1 MSEHEHDPEP
11 TALPE
16 AAPGADPPDPG
27 DPIRAV
33 DRVEVD
39 RLEFSR
45 GAIGG
50 VRASDVT
57 ARLAAIGGVAA
68 GHVAV
73 RQSIVGGLAA
83 REATVEQGIVR
94 GLVAQEIRLEQSF
107 VRTAVA
113 GTIHAGPS
121 TAIVFAVARQIDG
134 EAKVLF
140 DWRGALAFG
149 AVLAALVGVIRLGRR
164 A

>member
-1 MSEHEHDPEP
+1 MSEHENPEP
-11 TALPE
+11 TTHPE
-16 AAPGADPPDPG
+16 EAPGDNPPDPG
-27 DPIRAV
+27 VPFRSADH
-33 DRVEVD
+33 VEVD
-39 RLEFSR
+39 HLEFSR

-57 ARLAAIGGVAA
+57 ARLAVIGGVAA
-68 GHVAV
+68 GRASV
-73 RQSIVGGLAA
+73 RQSMVGGMAA

-94 GLVAQEIRLEQSF
+94 GLVAQEVHLEQSI
-107 VRTAVA
+107 VRSAVA

-149 AVLAALVGVIRLGRR
+149 AVLAALVAVIRLGRR

>member
-1 MSEHEHDPEP
+1 MSEHENPEP
-11 TALPE
+11 TTLPE
-16 AAPGADPPDPG
+16 PAPGDNPPGPDAA
-27 DPIRAV
+27 IRAV

-39 RLEFSR
+39 QLEFSR

-57 ARLAAIGGVAA
+57 ARLAVIGGVAA
-68 GHVAV
+68 GRASV
-73 RQSIVGGLAA
+73 RQSMVGGMAA

-94 GLVAQEIRLEQSF
+94 GLVAQEVHLEQSI
-107 VRTAVA
+107 VRSAVA

-149 AVLAALVGVIRLGRR
+149 AVLAALVAVIRLGRR